1 MGGLQQSEEL
11 TNTVMNEKGCVGYDE
26 ISEETDC
33 EVLKELGGFPQGEIL
48 AQDCCETLVIQMV
61 I

>member
-11 TNTVMNEKGCVGYDE
+11 TNTVMNEKGCSGYDE

-33 EVLKELGGFPQGEIL
+33 EVRN
-48 AQDCCETLVIQMV
+48 
-61 I
+61 